1 MFTGGII
8 VKPVFLFLS
17 YCKRYRLFILGCVLM
32 EIIFAIVSL
41 ATPEVL
47 RMTTS
52 AIENASVAQLKNS
65 AFFAIITTILYIA
78 LTSTVKV
85 MEQHTLNKCEQCVQ
99 SIMIDKL
106 FSLRKLRIKQ
116 YNSGDLVTLIT
127 QNATNAV
134 SNSLSFL
141 FQFIQGLA
149 VIIIGI
155 VYMGMLNIKLM
166 VAMII
171 FNILIRT
178 FFIYFERKIKTSS
191 KIVSNTIRKNNGF
204 LIDLLN
210 NMLVIR
216 VFNRL
221 RYFKNKLFEKET
233 ETMMAD
239 WKNFIWHNG
248 FSEVVWFT
256 QKAAQIGIAFGFGG
270 YLVFRKETNFSV
282 ILAFTV
288 AIDLFTK
295 GINAV
300 MSGLA
305 DKSNALPN
313 IEMVADFL
321 NDKAV
326 ENKSLN
332 NNHSVENF
340 SIKFD
345 NVSFSFGEKEVLK
358 DVSFEIK
365 PKEKVMIEGPNG
377 EGKSTL
383 LNLIL
388 GLYRPK
394 RGKIYYGN
402 CDISQ
407 MNMEDIIKNYS
418 FISQNSYITVGN
430 AYENI
435 ALSDN
440 YDERELDSIF
450 KKLNLNCVQKND
462 PQSYSQGEKQRLN
475 IARALLKSVNAK
487 LIVGDEI
494 FSNIDKDNKKKIADV
509 LSSQFLDK
517 TVVMVCHDDMGL
529 KFDKK
534 FVVANKTVQQ
544 ISL

>member
-1 MFTGGII
+1 M
-8 VKPVFLFLS
+8 KPVFLFLS

-65 AFFAIITTILYIA
+65 AFFAIITTALYIA

-106 FSLRKLRIKQ
+106 FSLRKLQIKQ
-116 YNSGDLVTLIT
+116 YNSGALVTLIT
-127 QNATNAV
+127 QNATNVV

-239 WKNFIWHNG
+239 WKNFIWYNG

>member
-1 MFTGGII
+1 M
-8 VKPVFLFLS
+8 KPVFLFLS